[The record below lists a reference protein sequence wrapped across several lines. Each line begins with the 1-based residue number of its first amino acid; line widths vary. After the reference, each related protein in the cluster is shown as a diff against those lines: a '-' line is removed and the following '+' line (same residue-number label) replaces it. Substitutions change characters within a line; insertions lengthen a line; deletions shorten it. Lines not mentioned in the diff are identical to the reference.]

1 MRGLQMKKE
10 MSMRVDRLVDT
21 NFLIS
26 RWRGGKKSSA
36 SAWLVANGGLVIGIP
51 WMVKAEFLRG
61 AEVAGHDRTVARD
74 FLNRYPTIWPDDEML
89 EKYATIFAFLRK
101 RNEMIGP
108 HDLWIAVAAL
118 QCGVPLV
125 SQNKAELE
133 RVPGL
138 QVELY

>member
-1 MRGLQMKKE
+1 
-10 MSMRVDRLVDT
+10 
-21 NFLIS
+21 
-26 RWRGGKKSSA
+26 
-36 SAWLVANGGLVIGIP
+36 
-51 WMVKAEFLRG
+51 MVKAEFLRG

-101 RNEMIGP
+101 RNEMIVP

>member
-1 MRGLQMKKE
+1 M
-10 MSMRVDRLVDT
+10 
-21 NFLIS
+21 
-26 RWRGGKKSSA
+26 
-36 SAWLVANGGLVIGIP
+36 
-51 WMVKAEFLRG
+51 
-61 AEVAGHDRTVARD
+61 
-74 FLNRYPTIWPDDEML
+74 
-89 EKYATIFAFLRK
+89 AFLRK
-101 RNEMIGP
+101 RNEMIGS